1 MTHAT
6 SNATTS
12 ANLTG
17 GPTLRTKSKPPH
29 LLDIATVL
37 RIIIG
42 GLVNVG
48 QSFKCSD
55 LHLHHMLSV
64 ARQVAQ
70 DVAAGLCFS
79 RRRTDI
85 KGRTTG
91 WAGVRTVLP
100 VG

>member
-12 ANLTG
+12 ANLAG
-17 GPTLRTKSKPPH
+17 KPALRTKSKPPH

-48 QSFKCSD
+48 QSFKYSD

-64 ARQVAQ
+64 SRQVAQ
-70 DVAAGLCFS
+70 DVAAGLCFY
-79 RRRTDI
+79 RRTAGS
-85 KGRTTG
+85 KGRNNGSTG
-91 WAGVRTVLP
+91 DREGKRE
-100 VG
+100 